1 MRLLLKVWYQIFSYP
16 WCSQIKS
23 LYSYRDV
30 HELSMAEE
38 NYGFASDSSTLAL
51 VSVIAAVVFSVTF
64 ILSAF
69 VLFSILTVEECVNLI
84 PYCISLHCK
93 QWL

>member
-1 MRLLLKVWYQIFSYP
+1 M
-16 WCSQIKS
+16 
-23 LYSYRDV
+23 

-38 NYGFASDSSTLAL
+38 YYGFASDSSILAL
-51 VSVIAAVVFSVTF
+51 GSMIAAVVFSVTF

-84 PYCISLHCK
+84 PYFVSLHSK
-93 QWL
+93 